1 MYNQYYLSCVGV
13 CPDGESGANHQK
25 HPQYASNQAIRKLHS
40 AILQDV
46 LDDPHV
52 LELWEANSAAIPAKY
67 EAYSLELLKT
77 IVELWANVRC
87 FSFAAG
93 CNILLQKA
101 ATKKQ
106 GTRRA
111 LKTRG
116 TEKEA

>member
-1 MYNQYYLSCVGV
+1 MERVELITRSILNMRVIK
-13 CPDGESGANHQK
+13 PFEN
-25 HPQYASNQAIRKLHS
+25 LHS

-77 IVELWANVRC
+77 VVELWANVRC

-116 TEKEA
+116 TEKES

>member
-1 MYNQYYLSCVGV
+1 MERVELITRSILNMR
-13 CPDGESGANHQK
+13 
-25 HPQYASNQAIRKLHS
+25 AIKPSENLHS

-46 LDDPHV
+46 LGDPHV

-116 TEKEA
+116 TEKES

>member
-1 MYNQYYLSCVGV
+1 MERVELITRSILNMR
-13 CPDGESGANHQK
+13 
-25 HPQYASNQAIRKLHS
+25 AIKPSENLHS

-116 TEKEA
+116 TEKES